1 MNEKRN
7 SRRLDLEVSIEL
19 ERLDQGALT
28 TVKMLN
34 VDVLDMS
41 GTGMGFRSTQP
52 LEQGTLYNTKIQIW
66 TKEVLDA
73 VIRIVYCKENGE
85 NDYRCGA
92 TFVGLVESDALKIN
106 IYQMLN
112 PEQKED

>member
-1 MNEKRN
+1 MKEKRN
-7 SRRLDLEVSIEL
+7 SRRLDLDVSIEL
-19 ERLDQGALT
+19 ERLDHGDLT
-28 TVKMLN
+28 TVKMLK

-41 GTGMGFRSTQP
+41 GTGMGFRSTQS
-52 LEQGTLYNTKIQIW
+52 LEKGALYNTRIQIW
-66 TKEVLDA
+66 TKEVLET
-73 VIRIVYCKENGE
+73 VIRIVYCKQDGE

-112 PEQKED
+112 PEEEEE

>member
-1 MNEKRN
+1 MKEKRN

-19 ERLDQGALT
+19 ERLDQGDLT

-41 GTGMGFRSTQP
+41 GSGMGFRSTQP
-52 LEQGTLYNTKIQIW
+52 LEDGAVYNTRIQIW
-66 TKEVLDA
+66 TKEVLNA
-73 VIRIVYCKENGE
+73 FIRIVYCREDGE
-85 NDYRCGA
+85 NQYRCGA
-92 TFVGLVESDALKIN
+92 TFVGLVDSDALKIN

-112 PEQKED
+112 PEQEEE